1 MLRAAIVFLAVL
13 CLADWVL
20 VQDIGFFGGLGTDPN
35 SMIPLLLLVIA
46 GYLALAPVPATAPAQ
61 TVAPAQAVLP
71 VQAVAVA
78 PAEALPV
85 APAQAVAVAPAE
97 DTAPAQTGMP
107 ALTGGAV
114 PAAAVG
120 GGGWRDR
127 FRPGA
132 LRRAIGAASVRSM
145 VSAGAVGVILLG
157 AAPMA
162 AAQASRAADPIL
174 AESIAGPNGR
184 LNYPAPPFQLTGQHG
199 RSVSLVSLR
208 GKAVL
213 LTFLDPAC
221 TTGCPVAQEFR
232 AAGQLLGASSRDV
245 ALVAIAL
252 SPSYRSAAVIGAFNR
267 RERLDTVPNWLFLTG
282 SLPQLQRVW
291 QAYAVTA
298 SSLSAGAATGHT
310 GQAYVIDRAG
320 HVRQVLNTGSGPGTA
335 ATRASFASL
344 LAGAARQ
351 ALRLP

>member
-1 MLRAAIVFLAVL
+1 VL

-35 SMIPLLLLVIA
+35 SMIPLVLLVIA
-46 GYLALAPVPATAPAQ
+46 GYVALAPVPAAEPAQ
-61 TVAPAQAVLP
+61 D
-71 VQAVAVA
+71 
-78 PAEALPV
+78 V
-85 APAQAVAVAPAE
+85 APAQAVASAQTEAAAQALLPAQAVTSAEAAAPTQVVTPAPA
-97 DTAPAQTGMP
+97 
-107 ALTGGAV
+107 GGGV
-114 PAAAVG
+114 LAAA
-120 GGGWRDR
+120 GGGWPDR
-127 FRPGA
+127 FRPAA
-132 LRRAIGAASVRSM
+132 LRRTIGTASARSV

-174 AESIAGPNGR
+174 AESIAAPSGP
-184 LNYPAPPFQLTGQHG
+184 LNYPAPPFRLTSQHG
-199 RSVSLVSLR
+199 RQVSLASLR

-221 TTGCPVAQEFR
+221 TTGCPAAQEFR
-232 AAGQLLGASSRDV
+232 AAGQLLGASSRNV
-245 ALVAIAL
+245 ALVAITL

-267 RERLDTVPNWLFLTG
+267 REQLDTVPNWLFLTG

-291 QAYAVTA
+291 QAYSVTGSGLAVGA
-298 SSLSAGAATGHT
+298 VAGRT

-320 HVRQVLNTGSGPGTA
+320 HVRQVLNTDAGPATA

-344 LAGAARQ
+344 LAGAAQQ
-351 ALRLP
+351 ALRSP